1 MGVGSEQKGI
11 TMLNRLFKYNRFSSM
26 LFLLSFFVS
35 FIIMYYGLDL
45 SREFLQVG
53 EVRED
58 AIYTYGYRIMG
69 IFDKDIVHAGDIGD
83 GRIPG
88 GNVIFRCEG
97 PVGNGVI
104 NTDAIEVLW
113 TQNEEMTESIKYED
127 YYAESAIISAP
138 KCIIGDAWEAD
149 TYMIDK
155 IRYIKVFGIESCVV
169 GEYVSNV
176 FKGADKR
183 CLVFKDSLSEEE
195 LDKLLFD
202 TGNACVIYKS
212 NRSDEIDKLREWAQT
227 FLKED
232 NFQEEL
238 LKTDVWTPI
247 NGLDFALFMSL
258 YQKGYAGMLI
268 LCFIN
273 CAFLAYFWGETHIY
287 EYMLKRT
294 MGYGRL
300 RLFADVILQF
310 AVFEAVSLGAVL
322 LVTCG
327 YELLGGNLVNWYDNL
342 RLGFMQAVTIFVLFG
357 VVLSLFPM
365 IPVMKEKPA
374 QILKNIE

>member
-1 MGVGSEQKGI
+1 
-11 TMLNRLFKYNRFSSM
+11 
-26 LFLLSFFVS
+26 
-35 FIIMYYGLDL
+35 
-45 SREFLQVG
+45 
-53 EVRED
+53 
-58 AIYTYGYRIMG
+58 
-69 IFDKDIVHAGDIGD
+69 
-83 GRIPG
+83 
-88 GNVIFRCEG
+88 
-97 PVGNGVI
+97 
-104 NTDAIEVLW
+104 
-113 TQNEEMTESIKYED
+113 
-127 YYAESAIISAP
+127 
-138 KCIIGDAWEAD
+138 
-149 TYMIDK
+149 
-155 IRYIKVFGIESCVV
+155 
-169 GEYVSNV
+169 
-176 FKGADKR
+176 
-183 CLVFKDSLSEEE
+183 
-195 LDKLLFD
+195 
-202 TGNACVIYKS
+202 
-212 NRSDEIDKLREWAQT
+212 
-227 FLKED
+227 
-232 NFQEEL
+232 
-238 LKTDVWTPI
+238 
-247 NGLDFALFMSL
+247 
-258 YQKGYAGMLI
+258 MLI